1 MPKTASSRRRF
12 LKIAGL
18 SLVGATAA
26 CSGLGYAATLV
37 PSFPTPDLNLGKDNP
52 MNKRILVTYATRAG
66 STVEVAAAIGET
78 LAKRGFA
85 VDVKPVKAKPSLE
98 GYQAVVLGS
107 AIRIGSWLPE
117 MMDYIKQ
124 HQPALGGLPTAF
136 FTVHML
142 NTADDET
149 GRTARAAYTAP
160 VHQLLR
166 PAAEAF
172 FAGKMDYARLSFLDR
187 VIAKAVEGTTG
198 GSAGDRRDW
207 NKIRSWAEEDLSGL

>member
-1 MPKTASSRRRF
+1 MSQTTSSRRRF

-18 SLVGATAA
+18 SLVGACAA

-37 PSFPTPDLNLGKDNP
+37 PHFPTTDLNLGKDNP

-85 VDVKPVKAKPSLE
+85 VDVKPVKAKPSLD

-124 HQPALGGLPTAF
+124 HQPTLGALPTALF
-136 FTVHML
+136 SVHML

-149 GRTARAAYTAP
+149 SRTARAAYTAP
-160 VHQLLR
+160 ARQLLT

-198 GSAGDRRDW
+198 ASAGDRRDW
-207 NKIRSWAEEDLSGL
+207 NKIRGWAEGILA

>member
-1 MPKTASSRRRF
+1 
-12 LKIAGL
+12 
-18 SLVGATAA
+18 
-26 CSGLGYAATLV
+26 
-37 PSFPTPDLNLGKDNP
+37 

-85 VDVKPVKAKPSLE
+85 VDVKPVKAKPSLD

-117 MMDYIKQ
+117 MMDFIKQ
-124 HQPALGGLPTAF
+124 HQPTLGALPTALF
-136 FTVHML
+136 SVHML
-142 NTADDET
+142 NTADDDT
-149 GRTARAAYTAP
+149 SRTARAAYTAP
-160 VHQLLR
+160 ARQLLT

-187 VIAKAVEGTTG
+187 VIAKAVEGSTG
-198 GSAGDRRDW
+198 AIGTRFAAG
-207 NKIRSWAEEDLSGL
+207 LTGY

>member
-1 MPKTASSRRRF
+1 MSQTTSSRRRF

-37 PSFPTPDLNLGKDNP
+37 PQFPTPNLNLGKDNL
-52 MNKRILVTYATRAG
+52 MNKRVLVTYATRAG

-107 AIRIGSWLPE
+107 AVRMGNWLPE
-117 MMDYIKQ
+117 MMDYVKQ
-124 HQPALGGLPTAF
+124 QPALGALPTAF
-136 FTVHML
+136 FTVHLM

-149 GRTARAAYTAP
+149 SRTARAAYTAP
-160 VHQLLR
+160 VHQLLT

-187 VIAKAVEGTTG
+187 VIAKAVGSTTG
-198 GSAGDRRDW
+198 ASAGDRRDW
-207 NKIRSWAEEDLSGL
+207 NQIRSWAEEDLSGL